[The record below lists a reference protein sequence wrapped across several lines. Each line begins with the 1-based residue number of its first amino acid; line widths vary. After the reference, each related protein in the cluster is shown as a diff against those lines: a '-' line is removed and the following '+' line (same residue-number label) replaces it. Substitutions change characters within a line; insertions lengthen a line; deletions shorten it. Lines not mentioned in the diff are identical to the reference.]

1 MKDYFDK
8 AKPDYFI
15 IYKAQFDEN
24 VLNGKFSQIVNQKEV
39 YQEWIDKTE
48 KSSSDMT
55 AAYYEIQ
62 KKMKSILEV
71 KEGNDDVEDKINEV
85 VQMCMKIDLPLPPQ
99 LMGPMKSPFK
109 KELFESKEVNHQVA
123 VEFET

>member
-1 MKDYFDK
+1 
-8 AKPDYFI
+8 
-15 IYKAQFDEN
+15 
-24 VLNGKFSQIVNQKEV
+24 
-39 YQEWIDKTE
+39 
-48 KSSSDMT
+48 MT

-99 LMGPMKSPFK
+99 LMGPLKSPLK

-123 VEFET
+123 VEFEN

>member
-8 AKPDYFI
+8 SKPDYFI
-15 IYKAQFDEN
+15 IQKAQFDEN

-48 KSSSDMT
+48 ISSSDMT

-62 KKMKSILEV
+62 KKMKNILEV

-85 VQMCMKIDLPLPPQ
+85 V
-99 LMGPMKSPFK
+99 
-109 KELFESKEVNHQVA
+109 
-123 VEFET
+123 